1 MAILQFHLENW
12 PGFGMAK
19 HPANKAVYINP
30 ARESN
35 IYFAKHFMFADF
47 SCRIFAY
54 SIYNFRSYCSK
65 MVVNNSIRI

>member
-30 ARESN
+30 ARECN
-35 IYFAKHFMFADF
+35 IYFAKHL
-47 SCRIFAY
+47 CLQIFLAEY
-54 SIYNFRSYCSK
+54 LHTQLIILVHIIQKC
-65 MVVNNSIRI
+65 